1 MLCVAFSSASIAKS
15 EKSACAGGCANT
27 IIASIVL
34 TRANSASLPPMS
46 TLKRHFAGFL
56 PAPRAQGGAI
66 EIAIAGMQW
75 CSHSPVNSGVLVT
88 R

>member
-1 MLCVAFSSASIAKS
+1 
-15 EKSACAGGCANT
+15 
-27 IIASIVL
+27 
-34 TRANSASLPPMS
+34 MS